1 MTMGNLA
8 IYATKGYEYL
18 LVLFFLASF
27 TLFYLY
33 FTSRRFSPVSGPLP
47 ASVSTLLDWFR
58 LPADMLFHQGHTWVD
73 AWLNETGTVRVGMDD
88 FAQKMAGA
96 ADRINFRE
104 VGSHI
109 KQGEPAWS
117 LQLGKKTVEM
127 LSPISGKV
135 VSLNPE
141 VLVNPRIVNADPFIR
156 GWLMQVQPDDV
167 ERESKNLFSGNIA
180 RKWMEG
186 ATERLREVL
195 APGLGAVYQ
204 DGGAP
209 VTGMAKAISPQS
221 WDDLLRRFFHT

>member
-180 RKWMEG
+180 RKWMEES
-186 ATERLREVL
+186 AARLMNRLPAL
-195 APGLGAVYQ
+195 AGAVAQ
-204 DGGAP
+204 DGGTA
-209 VTGMAKAISPQS
+209 VT
-221 WDDLLRRFFHT
+221 DLAAQIPEADWGDLAREFFLN